1 MGMKSICHVIC
12 FVVALAGAAL
22 AAPQPA
28 VVQKTGDWTINAT
41 FEQPQQILLRSGVD
55 DKPVRF
61 WYLIMTLTNKTGQDA
76 DFYPQCDLVTDTF
89 QVTPAGRGVTPPVFE
104 LIKKRHVDRYP
115 FLESLEG
122 AGNKILEGQDNAKDV
137 AVIWP
142 DFDMRAGSINVFIT
156 GLSNET
162 AVVGH
167 PVAKDE
173 QGRPTKV
180 FLRKTLELSYKLR
193 GDPALRSSVEVVYQ
207 GQRWVMR

>member
-1 MGMKSICHVIC
+1 MRSIYQMICLVIT
-12 FVVALAGAAL
+12 LAGAAW
-22 AAPQPA
+22 AAPEPA
-28 VVQKTGDWTINAT
+28 IVQKTGDWTINAT
-41 FEQPQQILLRSGVD
+41 FEQPEQILLRSGAD

-61 WYLIMTLTNKTGQDA
+61 WYIIVTLTNKTGHDA

-89 QVTPAGRGVTPPVFE
+89 QVTPAGKGVTPAVLE
-104 LIKKRHVDRYP
+104 LIKKRHADRYP

-122 AGNKILEGQDNAKDV
+122 AGNKILQGQDSAKDV

-142 DFDMRAGSINVFIT
+142 DFDTRAGGINVFIT

-162 AVVGH
+162 AVVSH

>member
-1 MGMKSICHVIC
+1 MRSISQMMCL
-12 FVVALAGAAL
+12 VVTLAGAAW
-22 AAPQPA
+22 AAPEPA
-28 VVQKTGDWTINAT
+28 IVQKTGDWTINAA
-41 FEQPQQILLRSGVD
+41 FGQPEQILLRSGAD

-61 WYLIMTLTNKTGQDA
+61 WYIIVTLTNTTGHDA

-89 QVTPAGRGVTPPVFE
+89 QVTPAGRGVTPAVLE
-104 LIKKRHVDRYP
+104 LIKKRHADRYP
-115 FLESLEG
+115 FLESFEG
-122 AGNKILEGQDNAKDV
+122 AGNKILQGQDNAKDV

-142 DFDMRAGSINVFIT
+142 DFDTRAGGINVFIT

-162 AVVGH
+162 AVVSH